1 MFRFSLI
8 FSCVVLTPTSIEISI
23 CDKDLLAFIMPLP
36 VLILIICAITIPLIV
51 GVVLIVRNAIRGRRE
66 SKTTTNSLDTD
77 SGISKEPTGLED
89 LESQKSGTAS
99 SGLSNTPKKLKEI
112 VLETYRSNRRT
123 STGRRSRMSVDP
135 SAGRPPLPP
144 NTRIVK
150 YKQSKPKPLSIDDN
164 GNIV

>member
-1 MFRFSLI
+1 
-8 FSCVVLTPTSIEISI
+8 
-23 CDKDLLAFIMPLP
+23 MPLP

-51 GVVLIVRNAIRGRRE
+51 GVVLIVRNAIRVRRE
-66 SKTTTNSLDTD
+66 SKTTTNSLDT
-77 SGISKEPTGLED
+77 EPTGLED
-89 LESQKSGTAS
+89 LESQKSVTAS
-99 SGLSNTPKKLKEI
+99 GGSSNSPKKLKEI

-123 STGRRSRMSVDP
+123 STGRKSRVSVDP
-135 SAGRPPLPP
+135 APGSRPPLPP